1 MHPYFLKET
10 AEELALPLSIIF
22 TQTLESSQVPEE
34 WKKGRITALFKK
46 GSKRLAS
53 NYRPVSLTSIICK
66 CMEKIIRDSVIQY
79 MKNNKLFSKNSPMT
93 G

>member
-34 WKKGRITALFKK
+34 WKKG
-46 GSKRLAS
+46 
-53 NYRPVSLTSIICK
+53 
-66 CMEKIIRDSVIQY
+66 E
-79 MKNNKLFSKNSPMT
+79 
-93 G
+93 